1 MTVETERPKT
11 RRWGEA
17 TSRAVR
23 LLAVRTVPTLQVDLA
38 RELGITQPRVSQI
51 GRLLATEGVRFANVH
66 EADQRARLV
75 LLYALHHAPA
85 VVTETLWYDIDPSH
99 EQVARAVAYL
109 VEAGAVA
116 VVSADA
122 APDFVAPWRSPT
134 LTAIYTNLDAP
145 LDPAGFVPAM
155 ARGEASIVLRH
166 VSDTSLLEPWEAPR
180 EAPFPLA
187 HPLQQIWDLR
197 DLGGED
203 RFEASE
209 RLMRR
214 VTMGPL

>member
-1 MTVETERPKT
+1 MAVDAERRRT

-38 RELGITQPRVSQI
+38 RELGVTQPRVSQI
-51 GRLLATEGVRFANVH
+51 GRLLADEGVRFADVH
-66 EADQRARLV
+66 EADQRAQLV
-75 LLYALHHAPA
+75 DLYVVHHAPA
-85 VVTETLWYDIDPSH
+85 TMSETLWYDINPSH
-99 EQVARAVAYL
+99 EQVARAVEHL
-109 VEAGAVA
+109 VDLGATA

-134 LTAIYTNLDAP
+134 LTVIYTAGDAP
-145 LDPAGFVPAM
+145 LGPAGFVPAM
-155 ARGEASIVLRH
+155 ARGEASIVLRQ
-166 VSDTSLLEPWEAPR
+166 VSDTSLLESWEAPR
-180 EAPFPLA
+180 GSPFPLA

-203 RFEASE
+203 RFEAAE

-214 VTMGPL
+214 VVMGTV

>member
-1 MTVETERPKT
+1 MERPKT

-23 LLAVRTVPTLQVDLA
+23 LLAVRTIPTLQVDLA

-51 GRLLATEGVRFANVH
+51 GRLLATESVRFADVH

-75 LLYALHHAPA
+75 HLYALHHAPA

-109 VEAGAVA
+109 VEVGAAA

-134 LTAIYTNLDAP
+134 LTVIYTDLDAP

-166 VSDTSLLEPWEAPR
+166 VSDPSLLEPWQAPR

-214 VTMGPL
+214 VVMGTL

>member
-23 LLAVRTVPTLQVDLA
+23 LLALRSVPTLQVDLA
-38 RELGITQPRVSQI
+38 RELDVTQPRISQI
-51 GRLLATEGVRFANVH
+51 GRLLATEGVRFADVH

-75 LLYALHHAPA
+75 HLYALHHAPA

-99 EQVARAVAYL
+99 EQVARAVDYL
-109 VEAGAVA
+109 VDVGAAA

-145 LDPAGFVPAM
+145 LDSAGFVPAM

-166 VSDTSLLEPWEAPR
+166 VSDPSLLEPWQAPR

-187 HPLQQIWDLR
+187 HPLQQMWDLR

-214 VTMGPL
+214 VVMGTL

>member
-38 RELGITQPRVSQI
+38 RELGVTQPRVSQI
-51 GRLLATEGVRFANVH
+51 GRLLATEDVRFADVH

-134 LTAIYTNLDAP
+134 LTVIYTTLDAP
-145 LDPAGFVPAM
+145 LDSAGFVPAM

-166 VSDTSLLEPWEAPR
+166 VSDPSLLEPWQAPR

-214 VTMGPL
+214 VVMGTL

>member
-1 MTVETERPKT
+1 MTVEMERPKT

-51 GRLLATEGVRFANVH
+51 GRLLATEDVRFADVH

-99 EQVARAVAYL
+99 EQVARAVDYL
-109 VEAGAVA
+109 VDVGAAA

-145 LDPAGFVPAM
+145 LDSAGFVPAM

-166 VSDTSLLEPWEAPR
+166 VSDPSLLEPWQAPR

-187 HPLQQIWDLR
+187 HPLQQMWDLR

-214 VTMGPL
+214 VVMGTL

>member
-1 MTVETERPKT
+1 MERPKT

-23 LLAVRTVPTLQVDLA
+23 LLAVRTIPTLQVDLA

-51 GRLLATEGVRFANVH
+51 GRLLATESVRFADVH

-75 LLYALHHAPA
+75 HLYALHHAPA

-109 VEAGAVA
+109 VEVGAAA

-134 LTAIYTNLDAP
+134 LTVIYTDLDAP
-145 LDPAGFVPAM
+145 LEPAGFVPAM

-166 VSDTSLLEPWEAPR
+166 VSDASLLEPWQAPR

-214 VTMGPL
+214 VVMGTL

>member
-1 MTVETERPKT
+1 MERPKT

-23 LLAVRTVPTLQVDLA
+23 LLAVRTIPTLQVDLA
-38 RELGITQPRVSQI
+38 RELGISQPRVSQI
-51 GRLLATEGVRFANVH
+51 GRLLATEDVRFADVH

-109 VEAGAVA
+109 VEVGAAA

-134 LTAIYTNLDAP
+134 LTVIYTDLDAP

-166 VSDTSLLEPWEAPR
+166 VSDASLLEPWQAPR

-214 VTMGPL
+214 VVMGTL

>member
-1 MTVETERPKT
+1 MERPKT

-99 EQVARAVAYL
+99 EQVARAVDYL
-109 VEAGAVA
+109 VDVGAAA

-145 LDPAGFVPAM
+145 LDSAGFVPAM

-166 VSDTSLLEPWEAPR
+166 VSDPSLLEPWQAPR

-187 HPLQQIWDLR
+187 HPLQQMWDLR

-214 VTMGPL
+214 VVMGTL

>member
-51 GRLLATEGVRFANVH
+51 GRLLATEDVRFADVH

-99 EQVARAVAYL
+99 EQVARAVDYL
-109 VEAGAVA
+109 VDVGAAA

-145 LDPAGFVPAM
+145 LDSAGFVPAM

-166 VSDTSLLEPWEAPR
+166 VSDPSLLEPWQAPR

-187 HPLQQIWDLR
+187 HPLQQMWDLR

-214 VTMGPL
+214 VVMGTL

>member
-1 MTVETERPKT
+1 MTLETERPKT

-51 GRLLATEGVRFANVH
+51 GRLLATQGVRFADVH
-66 EADQRARLV
+66 EADQRAWLV
-75 LLYALHHAPA
+75 HLYALHHAPA

-134 LTAIYTNLDAP
+134 LTVIYTDLDAP

-166 VSDTSLLEPWEAPR
+166 VSDPSLLEPWQAPR

-214 VTMGPL
+214 VVMGTL

>member
-1 MTVETERPKT
+1 MTVEGAAQDTKMGPRPPLAPS
-11 RRWGEA
+11 G
-17 TSRAVR
+17 SF
-23 LLAVRTVPTLQVDLA
+23 AVRTVPVAVTSPGNSASPAA
-38 RELGITQPRVSQI
+38 RLNRSEDSSQ
-51 GRLLATEGVRFANVH
+51 EGVQVRERARG
-66 EADQRARLV
+66 DQRARLV

-85 VVTETLWYDIDPSH
+85 VVTRHSVRHRPSH

-122 APDFVAPWRSPT
+122 APLRRSLAVAT
-134 LTAIYTNLDAP
+134 LTAIYTKPRRAARPGRLRPPPWRGVRRASFSARVRP
-145 LDPAGFVPAM
+145 EPA
-155 ARGEASIVLRH
+155 SK
-166 VSDTSLLEPWEAPR
+166 PWQAPR

-214 VTMGPL
+214 VVMGTV

>member
-1 MTVETERPKT
+1 MTVEMERPKT

-51 GRLLATEGVRFANVH
+51 GRLLATEDVRFADVH

-99 EQVARAVAYL
+99 EQVARAVDYL
-109 VEAGAVA
+109 VDVGAAA

-145 LDPAGFVPAM
+145 LDSAGFVPAM

-166 VSDTSLLEPWEAPR
+166 VSDPSLLEPWQAPR

-214 VTMGPL
+214 VVMGTL

>member
-1 MTVETERPKT
+1 MTLETERPKT

-23 LLAVRTVPTLQVDLA
+23 LLALRTVPTLQVDLA

-51 GRLLATEGVRFANVH
+51 GRLLVTEGVRFADVH
-66 EADQRARLV
+66 EADQRAGLV
-75 LLYALHHAPA
+75 HLYALHHAPA
-85 VVTETLWYDIDPSH
+85 VVTETLWYDIDPSL

-134 LTAIYTNLDAP
+134 LTVIYTDLDAP

-166 VSDTSLLEPWEAPR
+166 VSDASLLEPWQAPR

-214 VTMGPL
+214 VVMGIL

>member
-1 MTVETERPKT
+1 MTAETARPKT

-51 GRLLATEGVRFANVH
+51 GRLLATEGVRFADVH

-75 LLYALHHAPA
+75 HLYALHHAPA
-85 VVTETLWYDIDPSH
+85 VVTETLWYDIGPSH

-109 VEAGAVA
+109 VEAGALA

-134 LTAIYTNLDAP
+134 LTVIYTDLDAP

-166 VSDTSLLEPWEAPR
+166 VSDASLLEPWQTPR

-209 RLMRR
+209 RLMHR
-214 VTMGPL
+214 VVMATL

>member
-1 MTVETERPKT
+1 MTVEMERPKT

-23 LLAVRTVPTLQVDLA
+23 LLAVRTIPTLQVDLA

-51 GRLLATEGVRFANVH
+51 GRLLATESVRFADVH

-75 LLYALHHAPA
+75 HLYALHHAPA

-109 VEAGAVA
+109 VEVGAAA

-122 APDFVAPWRSPT
+122 APDFVAPWRSLT
-134 LTAIYTNLDAP
+134 LTVIYTDLDAP

-166 VSDTSLLEPWEAPR
+166 VSDASLLEPWQAPR

-214 VTMGPL
+214 VVMGTL

>member
-38 RELGITQPRVSQI
+38 RELDVTQPRISQI
-51 GRLLATEGVRFANVH
+51 GRLLATEGVRFADVH

-99 EQVARAVAYL
+99 EQVARAVDYL
-109 VEAGAVA
+109 VDVGAAA

-145 LDPAGFVPAM
+145 LDSAGFVPAM

-166 VSDTSLLEPWEAPR
+166 VSDPSLLEPWQAPR

-187 HPLQQIWDLR
+187 HPLQQMWDLR

-214 VTMGPL
+214 VVMGTL

>member
-23 LLAVRTVPTLQVDLA
+23 LLALRSVPTLQVDLA
-38 RELGITQPRVSQI
+38 RELDVTQPRISQI
-51 GRLLATEGVRFANVH
+51 GRLLATEGVRFADVH

-99 EQVARAVAYL
+99 EQVARAVDYL
-109 VEAGAVA
+109 VDVGAAA

-145 LDPAGFVPAM
+145 LDSAGFVPAM
-155 ARGEASIVLRH
+155 ARGEASIVLRL
-166 VSDTSLLEPWEAPR
+166 VSDPSLLEPWQAPR

-187 HPLQQIWDLR
+187 HPLQQMWDLR

-214 VTMGPL
+214 VVMGTL

>member
-23 LLAVRTVPTLQVDLA
+23 LLAVRTGPTLQVDLA

-51 GRLLATEGVRFANVH
+51 GRLLATEGVRFADVH

-99 EQVARAVAYL
+99 EQVARAVDYL
-109 VEAGAVA
+109 VDVGAAA

-145 LDPAGFVPAM
+145 LDSAGFVPAM

-166 VSDTSLLEPWEAPR
+166 VSDPSLLEPWQAPR

-214 VTMGPL
+214 VVMGTL

>member
-51 GRLLATEGVRFANVH
+51 GRLLATEDVRFADVH

-166 VSDTSLLEPWEAPR
+166 VSDPSLLEPWQAPR

-214 VTMGPL
+214 VVMGTV

>member
-1 MTVETERPKT
+1 MERPKT

-51 GRLLATEGVRFANVH
+51 GRLLATEDVRFADVH

-99 EQVARAVAYL
+99 EQVARAVDYL
-109 VEAGAVA
+109 VDVGAAA

-145 LDPAGFVPAM
+145 LDSAGFVPAM

-166 VSDTSLLEPWEAPR
+166 VSDPSLLEPWQAPR

-187 HPLQQIWDLR
+187 HPLQQMWDLR

-214 VTMGPL
+214 VVMGTL

>member
-1 MTVETERPKT
+1 MTVGTERPKT

-23 LLAVRTVPTLQVDLA
+23 LLALRTVPTLQVDLA
-38 RELGITQPRVSQI
+38 KELGITQPRVSQI
-51 GRLLATEGVRFANVH
+51 GRLLATEGVRFADVH
-66 EADQRARLV
+66 DAGQRARLV

-166 VSDTSLLEPWEAPR
+166 VSDPSLLEPWQAPR

-214 VTMGPL
+214 VVMGTV

>member
-38 RELGITQPRVSQI
+38 RELGVTQPRVSQI
-51 GRLLATEGVRFANVH
+51 GRLLATEDVRFADVH

-99 EQVARAVAYL
+99 EQVARAVDYL
-109 VEAGAVA
+109 VDVGAAA

-145 LDPAGFVPAM
+145 LDSAGFVPAM

-166 VSDTSLLEPWEAPR
+166 VSDPSLLEPWQAPR

-187 HPLQQIWDLR
+187 HPLQQMWDLR

-214 VTMGPL
+214 VVMGTL

>member
-23 LLAVRTVPTLQVDLA
+23 LLALRSVPTLQVDLA
-38 RELGITQPRVSQI
+38 RELDVTQPRISQI
-51 GRLLATEGVRFANVH
+51 GRLLATEGVRFADVH

-99 EQVARAVAYL
+99 EQVARAVDYL
-109 VEAGAVA
+109 VDVGAAA

-145 LDPAGFVPAM
+145 LDSAGFVPAM

-166 VSDTSLLEPWEAPR
+166 VSDPSLLEPWQAPR

-214 VTMGPL
+214 VVMGTL

>member
-1 MTVETERPKT
+1 MTVEMERPKT

-23 LLAVRTVPTLQVDLA
+23 LLAVRTIPTLQVDLA
-38 RELGITQPRVSQI
+38 RELGISQPRVSQI

-109 VEAGAVA
+109 VEVGAAA

-134 LTAIYTNLDAP
+134 LTVIYTDLDAP

-166 VSDTSLLEPWEAPR
+166 MSDASLLEPWQAPR

-214 VTMGPL
+214 VVMGTL

>member
-1 MTVETERPKT
+1 MTVEMERPKT

-23 LLAVRTVPTLQVDLA
+23 LLAVRTIPTLQVDLA

-51 GRLLATEGVRFANVH
+51 GRLLATESVRFADVH

-75 LLYALHHAPA
+75 HLYALHHAPA

-109 VEAGAVA
+109 VEVGAAA

-134 LTAIYTNLDAP
+134 LTVIYTDLDAP
-145 LDPAGFVPAM
+145 LEPAGFVPAM

-166 VSDTSLLEPWEAPR
+166 VSDASLLEPWQAPR

-214 VTMGPL
+214 VVMGTL

>member
-1 MTVETERPKT
+1 MERPKT

-51 GRLLATEGVRFANVH
+51 GRLLATEDVRFADVH

-166 VSDTSLLEPWEAPR
+166 VSDPSLLEPWQAPR

-214 VTMGPL
+214 VVMGTV

>member
-23 LLAVRTVPTLQVDLA
+23 LLALRSVPTLQVDLA

-51 GRLLATEGVRFANVH
+51 GRLLATEDVRFADVH

-99 EQVARAVAYL
+99 EQVARAVDYL
-109 VEAGAVA
+109 VDVGAAA

-145 LDPAGFVPAM
+145 LDSAGFVPAM

-166 VSDTSLLEPWEAPR
+166 VSDPSLLEPWQAPR

-214 VTMGPL
+214 VVMGTL

>member
-23 LLAVRTVPTLQVDLA
+23 LLALRSVPTLQVDLA
-38 RELGITQPRVSQI
+38 RELDVTQPRISQI

-99 EQVARAVAYL
+99 EQVARAVDYL
-109 VEAGAVA
+109 VDVGAAA

-145 LDPAGFVPAM
+145 LDSAGFVPAM

-166 VSDTSLLEPWEAPR
+166 VSDPSLLEPWQAPR

-187 HPLQQIWDLR
+187 HPLQQMWDLR

-214 VTMGPL
+214 VVMGTL

>member
-1 MTVETERPKT
+1 MTLETERPKT

-51 GRLLATEGVRFANVH
+51 GRLLATEGVRFADVH
-66 EADQRARLV
+66 EADQRAWLV
-75 LLYALHHAPA
+75 HLYALHHAPA

-134 LTAIYTNLDAP
+134 LTVIYTDLDAP

-166 VSDTSLLEPWEAPR
+166 VSDASLLEPWEPPR

-209 RLMRR
+209 RLTRR
-214 VTMGPL
+214 VVMGTL

>member
-1 MTVETERPKT
+1 
-11 RRWGEA
+11 
-17 TSRAVR
+17 
-23 LLAVRTVPTLQVDLA
+23 LQVDLA

-51 GRLLATEGVRFANVH
+51 GRLLATEDVRFADVH

-134 LTAIYTNLDAP
+134 LTVIYTNLDAP
-145 LDPAGFVPAM
+145 LDSAGFVPAM

-166 VSDTSLLEPWEAPR
+166 VSDPSLLEPWQAPR

-214 VTMGPL
+214 VVMGTL

>member
-1 MTVETERPKT
+1 MERPKT

-23 LLAVRTVPTLQVDLA
+23 LLAVRTIPTLQVDLA

-51 GRLLATEGVRFANVH
+51 GRLLATESVRFADVH

-75 LLYALHHAPA
+75 HLYALHHAPA

-109 VEAGAVA
+109 VEVGAAA

-134 LTAIYTNLDAP
+134 LTVIYTDLDAP

-166 VSDTSLLEPWEAPR
+166 VSDASLLEPWQAPR

-214 VTMGPL
+214 VVMGTL

>member
-1 MTVETERPKT
+1 MTVEMERPKT

-23 LLAVRTVPTLQVDLA
+23 LLAVRTIPTLQVDLA

-51 GRLLATEGVRFANVH
+51 GRLLATESVRFADVH

-75 LLYALHHAPA
+75 HLYALHHAPA

-109 VEAGAVA
+109 VEVGAAA

-134 LTAIYTNLDAP
+134 LTVIYTDLDAP

-166 VSDTSLLEPWEAPR
+166 VSDASLLEPWQAPR

-214 VTMGPL
+214 VVMGTL

>member
-1 MTVETERPKT
+1 MTVEMERPKT

-23 LLAVRTVPTLQVDLA
+23 LLALRSVPTLQVDLA
-38 RELGITQPRVSQI
+38 RELDVTQPRISQI
-51 GRLLATEGVRFANVH
+51 GRLLATEGVRFADVH

-99 EQVARAVAYL
+99 EQVARAVDYL
-109 VEAGAVA
+109 VDVGAAA

-145 LDPAGFVPAM
+145 LDSAGFVPAM

-166 VSDTSLLEPWEAPR
+166 VSDPSLLEPWQAPR

-187 HPLQQIWDLR
+187 HPLQQMWDLR

-214 VTMGPL
+214 VVMGTL

>member
-38 RELGITQPRVSQI
+38 KELGITQPRVSQI

-145 LDPAGFVPAM
+145 LDSAGFVPAM

-166 VSDTSLLEPWEAPR
+166 VSDPSLLEPWQAPR

-214 VTMGPL
+214 VVMGTV

>member
-23 LLAVRTVPTLQVDLA
+23 LLALRSVPTLQVDLA
-38 RELGITQPRVSQI
+38 RELDVTQPRISQI
-51 GRLLATEGVRFANVH
+51 GRLLATEGVRFADVH

-145 LDPAGFVPAM
+145 LDSAGFVPAM

-166 VSDTSLLEPWEAPR
+166 VSDPSLLEPWQAPR

-214 VTMGPL
+214 VVMGTL